1 MAMTVG
7 TAQRI
12 AGAFLDAVGLSPDTQ
27 LDARRW
33 AGFQLDQAAE
43 LLPEP
48 EAWMVTGRGDE
59 AALLLLAFDVLFTL
73 TRELPLGQ
81 DRQVVVASHP
91 ARVTEVRY
99 WRDGIKTY
107 WHFQFRHRDPLVV
120 DGRINDRAHPEDPET
135 FDQAETFARSLAT
148 RAGWQAAEAADGVQ
162 KPSPDRE
169 PHVDELPD
177 VGSSARSGARRE
189 QVTDLWGNP
198 KPPKRRNR

>member
-12 AGAFLDAVGLSPDTQ
+12 AGTFLDAVGLSPDTQ

-33 AGFQLDQAAE
+33 AGFQLGQAAE

-48 EAWMVTGRGDE
+48 DAWIVTGRGDE

-73 TRELPLGQ
+73 TREAPLGQ

-99 WRDGIKTY
+99 WRDGLKTY
-107 WHFQFRHRDPLVV
+107 WHFQFHHRDPLVV
-120 DGRINDRAHPEDPET
+120 DGRINDRAHLEEPET
-135 FDQAETFARSLAT
+135 FDRAETFARSLAT
-148 RAGWQAAEAADGVQ
+148 RAGWQADEVQ
-162 KPSPDRE
+162 KPSRDRE

-177 VGSSARSGARRE
+177 VGSSARSGVRRE